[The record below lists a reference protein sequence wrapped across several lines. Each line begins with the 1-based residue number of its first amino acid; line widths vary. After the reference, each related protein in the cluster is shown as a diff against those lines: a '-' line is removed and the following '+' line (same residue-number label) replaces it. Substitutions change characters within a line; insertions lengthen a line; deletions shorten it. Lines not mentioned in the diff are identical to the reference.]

1 MNQASNPGSK
11 LRWQLAEFLVDP
23 VRRVL
28 LRDGEPVPVTPKA
41 FSILLALLEKPGQ
54 VVTKEELLQK
64 IWPDTFVTEAN
75 LTQNISSLRK
85 AFGERASD
93 QNARRFI
100 VTVPGRGY
108 SLALTA
114 VPLDETAE
122 TAEAAEATE
131 PEVPGEPPD
140 EGEPPAEAA
149 VSPPAS
155 QPPDSTAG
163 RTSGIR
169 RTVEVEAAPPVPR
182 AAPVPRS
189 KRSRL
194 APVALGLAV
203 LAAVG
208 AIWLGGRHRSEPA
221 VQPPVPAAE
230 PPTAMSP
237 GPQAPV
243 AQRTTV
249 AVLGFRNLTGDKE
262 AEWLAPALAE
272 MLATEMG
279 AGSRVRVISGE
290 NVLRARRS
298 LSLPYADHLERAEM
312 ERLHSFL
319 SADLVVVGAYLSLG
333 RADEQRIRLDL
344 RVLKIPEG
352 EQVASVSEIGPQTGL
367 FDLVANTGRKLRQ
380 ALGIAGLSEAEEQA
394 VRALRPASPEAARLY
409 TQGLSRLRAFDPPA
423 ARDLLLEAERMD
435 PRSALIHSALSQTW
449 GVLGYDG
456 PAVDEARKAFEL
468 SGALSREERLA
479 IEARLQE
486 ASKEWGK
493 ASETYRSLWSFFPDD
508 LEYGLQ
514 LAMTSMMAGRLPEAQ
529 ATITAL
535 RHLPDPAGQ
544 DPRVD
549 LLESRIA
556 LRRAD
561 VSGQQRAAAAAIAK
575 GRRSRESLVVAQ
587 ALVMEGIA
595 LQTVGRPD
603 EAIERLREA
612 KALAEKGGF
621 QWVTGM
627 ALANLGA
634 ALQSQ
639 GELDAA
645 EAAHRESLAIAQK
658 LGTATGTAAQYY
670 TLGTLNQD
678 RGDLREAL
686 KLFDQSRTWSSR
698 SGDRMIETRVTRVIA
713 SIQSAGGDV
722 TNAQHSAER
731 ALALSRETGNRLDE
745 AMALQAMGAI
755 LDLQDDLEGARRNYL
770 QAFRILRELGNTSLE
785 ASALAAIADVT
796 ARQGDLAGAVRRLE
810 YALAAKRRVRD
821 RLGEARILSQLAD
834 LAYRS
839 GDLARVQKL
848 SREQLAIG
856 QSSGA
861 RSIAAVALHSLGRA
875 RLAAGDLEGSWRAYT
890 AVQQELS
897 RLGEEVKATAVS
909 VDLARVALAGGRTA
923 EAVSLARGAAD
934 WYGGHGMRG
943 RRAAALAV
951 LAEAYLRAGSL
962 AEAGEAAAEAQAL
975 AEKSGDRELRIA
987 VTIRAALIAAASGN
1001 SDATGEPLQTLRSV
1015 VAEAEK
1021 AGFVVLALEARLAM
1035 GEIQV
1040 ARRSQQGLAT
1050 LAAVRAEA
1058 VARGFDL
1065 LARLAGNPAQAP
1077 QAPQI
1082 PQSPQRPL
1090 G

>member
-1 MNQASNPGSK
+1 MNPVSSPGAK

-28 LRDGEPVPVTPKA
+28 LRDGEPVAVTPKA
-41 FSILLALLEKPGQ
+41 FSILLALIEKPGQ
-54 VVTKEELLQK
+54 VVTKQELIQK

-75 LTQNISSLRK
+75 LTQNVSSLRK
-85 AFGERASD
+85 ALGERAND
-93 QNARRFI
+93 RNDRRFI

-108 SLALTA
+108 SLTLTA
-114 VPLDETAE
+114 VPIQ
-122 TAEAAEATE
+122 E
-131 PEVPGEPPD
+131 PEEPEEQGEA
-140 EGEPPAEAA
+140 PAEAPVEAA
-149 VSPPAS
+149 VPPLPAPAPAS
-155 QPPDSTAG
+155 TVG

-169 RTVEVEAAPPVPR
+169 RTVEIEAAPALRP
-182 AAPVPRS
+182 
-189 KRSRL
+189 KRSLL
-194 APVALGLAV
+194 APLALALAV

-208 AIWLGGRHRSEPA
+208 AIWLGGRQSKDT
-221 VQPPVPAAE
+221 VQEPVPAGLVPGGAPGLAE
-230 PPTAMSP
+230 LTP
-237 GPQAPV
+237 APA

-272 MLATEMG
+272 MLTTEMG

-312 ERLHSFL
+312 DRLHSFL

-333 RADEQRIRLDL
+333 RADDRRIRLDL

-352 EQVASVSEIGPQTGL
+352 DQLASVSEIGPQAEL
-367 FDLVANTGRKLRQ
+367 FDLVANTGHKLRQ
-380 ALGIAGLSEAEEQA
+380 ALGVADLSEAEEQA
-394 VRALRPASPEAARLY
+394 VRALHPASPEAARLY
-409 TQGLSRLRAFDPPA
+409 TQGLSRLRAYDPPA
-423 ARDLLLEAERMD
+423 ARDLLLAAVRAD
-435 PRSALIHSALSQTW
+435 PRSAPIHSALAQTW

-468 SGALSREERLA
+468 SGSLSREERLA

-486 ASKEWGK
+486 ARKDWSR

-514 LAMTSMMAGRLPEAQ
+514 LAMSLMMAGRLPEAQ
-529 ATITAL
+529 ATIAAL
-535 RHLPDPAGQ
+535 RRLPEPAGE
-544 DPRVD
+544 DPRID
-549 LLESRIA
+549 LLESRIS

-561 VSGQQRAAAAAIAK
+561 APGQQRAAAAAIAK
-575 GRRSRESLVVAQ
+575 GRKSGENMVVAQ

-595 LQTVGRPD
+595 MQAVGRPD
-603 EAIERLREA
+603 EAIERMQQA
-612 KALAEKGGF
+612 KALAERGGF

-658 LGTATGTAAQYY
+658 LGSANGTAAQYY
-670 TLGTLNQD
+670 TLGTLHQD
-678 RGDLREAL
+678 RGDLKEAL
-686 KLFDQSRTWSSR
+686 KLFDQSRSWSTR
-698 SGDRMIETRVTRVIA
+698 SGDRLIEARVTRVIA
-713 SIQSAGGDV
+713 FIQSSEGDM
-722 TNAQHSAER
+722 TAAQRSAER

-745 AMALQAMGAI
+745 AMALQAIGNI
-755 LDLQDDLEGARRNYL
+755 LDLQDDLAGAKSHYL
-770 QAFRILRELGNTSLE
+770 QAFRILRDLGNTSLE
-785 ASALAAIADVT
+785 ASVLAAIAGVT
-796 ARQGDLAGAVRRLE
+796 ARQGDLAGALRRLE
-810 YALAAKRRVRD
+810 YALAAERQIRD

-875 RLAAGDLEGSWRAYT
+875 RMATGDLEGAWRAYAT
-890 AVQQELS
+890 VQQELS

-934 WYGGHGMRG
+934 WYGGHGLRG

-962 AEAGEAAAEAQAL
+962 AEAGEAAAQAQAL

-1001 SDATGEPLQTLRSV
+1001 SDAAGEPLQTLRSV

-1040 ARRSQQGLAT
+1040 ARQNQQGLVT

-1058 VARGFDL
+1058 TARGFDL
-1065 LARLAGNPAQAP
+1065 LARQAGNPAQAP
-1077 QAPQI
+1077 QIPQI
-1082 PQSPQRPL
+1082 PQAPQRPL